1 MPVPAPVVM
10 RAMKAPVRGVMMGR
24 EKSRQPE
31 QPKKGRCEVTMVTN
45 AGGEAMKGT
54 TEPSSKPLDWQRKG
68 VAVGLAVLVW
78 DEELEAV
85 PVEEL
90 EAVPVLLCDEDG
102 EPVLELLAVPVEE
115 LEAVP
120 VEELE
125 PVLVCDEDGEPVL
138 ELLGVPVLELLAVPV
153 EELEG
158 VPVRELEPVL
168 VCDED
173 GEPVLELL
181 GVPVLELLEVPV

>member
-1 MPVPAPVVM
+1 
-10 RAMKAPVRGVMMGR
+10 MGR

-115 LEAVP
+115 LE
-120 VEELE
+120 

-158 VPVRELEPVL
+158 VPERELEPVL
-168 VCDED
+168 VCDEE
-173 GEPVLELL
+173 GVAVVELL
-181 GVPVLELLEVPV
+181 AVPV